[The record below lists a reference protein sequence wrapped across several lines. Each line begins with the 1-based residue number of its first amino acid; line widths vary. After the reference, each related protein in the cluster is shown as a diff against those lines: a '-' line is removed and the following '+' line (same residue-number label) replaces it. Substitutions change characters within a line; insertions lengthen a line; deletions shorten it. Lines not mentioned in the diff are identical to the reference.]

1 MARSFWILSSANHGN
16 IEIVFFLIVQAR
28 KPRTDKLTS
37 SLLKS
42 ERRNDP
48 EHSQEE
54 FRVSPQHPGSHT
66 KSSPA
71 CLLFW
76 STWGW
81 LSLAYNRPTWVTCRF
96 HLAEWPSC
104 HIPKDIGAGLA
115 KWYGWVMGCRP
126 HPDTLWRWGA
136 AAKPWSLLTSPCG
149 RSIFANMS
157 PHELL
162 SPSLTCQT
170 ILFAYVWVTHLTKK
184 GRNMYAGVHK
194 AKRSFISSLRKR
206 FRLTGEVWRGE
217 GGGALTKLLRFV
229 FYLSFLISKNLNLTL
244 GQTDTKAP
252 L

>member
-1 MARSFWILSSANHGN
+1 MTLNTLRNTSEFHHNTVEA
-16 IEIVFFLIVQAR
+16 
-28 KPRTDKLTS
+28 KP
-37 SLLKS
+37 SL
-42 ERRNDP
+42 
-48 EHSQEE
+48 HSQ
-54 FRVSPQHPGSHT
+54 
-66 KSSPA
+66 

-162 SPSLTCQT
+162 SPSLTCRT
-170 ILFAYVWVTHLTKK
+170 ILFAYVWVTHMTKK
-184 GRNMYAGVHK
+184 EGICMQVSIKEKILHKFLEKKVQTDWGGVK
-194 AKRSFISSLRKR
+194 
-206 FRLTGEVWRGE
+206 GWRG
-217 GGGALTKLLRFV
+217 GGHLPSCFA
-229 FYLSFLISKNLNLTL
+229 SFFIC
-244 GQTDTKAP
+244 P
-252 L
+252 FW